1 METEIQSDDTSAD
14 PPRLLPANKASLR
27 KRRKYKRDK
36 AGPGHRQPKE
46 SKEITETAPATLTN
60 PDGSAMPP
68 RRGKQT

>member
-1 METEIQSDDTSAD
+1 MMLTESNENAHSDTNAEST
-14 PPRLLPANKASLR
+14 K
-27 KRRKYKRDK
+27 KTKRDLDTE
-36 AGPGHRQPKE
+36 QPKE